1 MFLKSIFT
9 ALGIILLTAFI
20 SLKAAEVLNKK
31 PLLSPVLGSSKQQ
44 FSENIWTPKLEAV
57 RPGQFS
63 DAPEITA
70 LSAIFVE
77 ANTGEVLYS
86 KNPNQELP
94 IASLTKIMTTIVAL
108 EHKNFDDIFTVSNF
122 AASMEPDKMFL
133 IPGEKMTL
141 RQMLEGI
148 FLVSANDAAESI
160 AENSVGSRDLFINMM
175 NSKARQ
181 LSMNNTFFL
190 NPSGLQ
196 EDFAKQYS
204 TANDVAT
211 MSRYLIYRWPDIVN
225 ISSQPHIYIEKTS
238 YHQDYDLYSGI
249 NLLTTYPGVLGLK
262 TGYTPEAGLT
272 LVTLAR
278 RGDKEIIGVLLGATN
293 RREDAKAILDY
304 SFNTLNLPI

>member
-108 EHKNFDDIFTVSNF
+108 EHKNFDDIF
-122 AASMEPDKMFL
+122 
-133 IPGEKMTL
+133 
-141 RQMLEGI
+141 
-148 FLVSANDAAESI
+148 
-160 AENSVGSRDLFINMM
+160 
-175 NSKARQ
+175 
-181 LSMNNTFFL
+181 
-190 NPSGLQ
+190 
-196 EDFAKQYS
+196 
-204 TANDVAT
+204 
-211 MSRYLIYRWPDIVN
+211 
-225 ISSQPHIYIEKTS
+225 S
-238 YHQDYDLYSGI
+238 Y
-249 NLLTTYPGVLGLK
+249 
-262 TGYTPEAGLT
+262 
-272 LVTLAR
+272 
-278 RGDKEIIGVLLGATN
+278 KE
-293 RREDAKAILDY
+293 
-304 SFNTLNLPI
+304 